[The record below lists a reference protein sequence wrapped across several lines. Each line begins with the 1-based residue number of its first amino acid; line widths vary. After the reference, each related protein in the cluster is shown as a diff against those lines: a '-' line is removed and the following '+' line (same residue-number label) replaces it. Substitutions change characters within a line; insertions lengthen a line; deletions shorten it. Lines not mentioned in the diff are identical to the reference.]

1 MAARTAGFSVEG
13 QRIAGGLIAGLEPG
27 TVLALHDRTG
37 GAPLAHAQVTQAD
50 ALTAEIVPIAFPC
63 TLSGGAPVC
72 ERKPVGDELAQARLA
87 TVVLP
92 VTRMSLRISRP
103 RDWPD
108 RAAAPAR
115 DAVEAA
121 ALRLIGESTGYAVDD
136 ASPDFIWY
144 RTPGGARFMPSWTPP
159 DAEEFGPS
167 AALDQ
172 GSIEEAAGRIV
183 AALDRA
189 RLLMRLERVRGAL
202 PSNGM
207 PLGVA
212 SATTSLVRYARDG
225 AGRCRFGA
233 ERSTLDK
240 NAAVGTCD
248 GASVQIRNG
257 GTTPVFVYVFALD
270 DGWMLHPLNNVCRQ
284 GAQNRLDIGSTRTVD
299 LQYRNGSIAPGLAP
313 RTRNGVLVFAVP
325 FEPGV
330 ALPVDPCR
338 FVRAMTDGTRG
349 TGEADDP
356 VTALLA
362 ARTDTRSGGSS
373 SIGQLVMAVETC
385 PVDQGSQK

>member
-1 MAARTAGFSVEG
+1 
-13 QRIAGGLIAGLEPG
+13 
-27 TVLALHDRTG
+27 
-37 GAPLAHAQVTQAD
+37 
-50 ALTAEIVPIAFPC
+50 
-63 TLSGGAPVC
+63 
-72 ERKPVGDELAQARLA
+72 
-87 TVVLP
+87 
-92 VTRMSLRISRP
+92 
-103 RDWPD
+103 
-108 RAAAPAR
+108 
-115 DAVEAA
+115 
-121 ALRLIGESTGYAVDD
+121 
-136 ASPDFIWY
+136 
-144 RTPGGARFMPSWTPP
+144 MPSWTPP

-362 ARTDTRSGGSS
+362 SRTDTRSGGSS
-373 SIGQLVMAVETC
+373 SIGQLVMAVETW